1 VHEPRTFD
9 TGTSQDNPVAHEPA
23 VKSWVRQRLRDFGY
37 DVQGV
42 RYTPRQLL
50 DPAVQRTVEFD
61 DVICRHMFEHGED
74 CVFVQVGA
82 YDGVSTDPLRRY
94 VALCGWRGVM
104 LEPQPGPAARLRTL
118 YERAPGVA
126 VMQAAVDG
134 MRRLRSLYTVESDEL
149 PAWAGGMASFDRE
162 LLVRQE
168 HLIPGLAEKIR
179 EMTVACVTFDDVLDR
194 LPPGQ
199 LDLLQ
204 IDAEGADGYL
214 LSLFPF
220 ERIRPAIVQWEI
232 RHLSREQQEA
242 TLELLCGLGYRISR
256 SGGADML
263 AVA

>member
-1 VHEPRTFD
+1 MKNE
-9 TGTSQDNPVAHEPA
+9 
-23 VKSWVRQRLRDFGY
+23 VRQAFRRLGY
-37 DVQGV
+37 NIEGV

-50 DPAVQRTVEFD
+50 EPQLLRALEFD
-61 DVICRHMFEHGED
+61 DVVCRRMHEHGRD
-74 CVFVQVGA
+74 LGFIQVGA
-82 YDGVSTDPLRRY
+82 YDGVSTDPLRKY
-94 VALCGWRGVM
+94 VAECGWRGVM